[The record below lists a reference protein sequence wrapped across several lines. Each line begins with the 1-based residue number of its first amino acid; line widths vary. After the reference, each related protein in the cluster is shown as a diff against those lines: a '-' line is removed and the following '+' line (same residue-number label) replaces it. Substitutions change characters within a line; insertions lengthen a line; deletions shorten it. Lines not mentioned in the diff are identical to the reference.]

1 MKRLIPLIALLLFA
15 EVGYAQYFSLAP
27 AGFVA
32 ADNLEYAVVDFPD
45 TKQDVLYKNVLRA
58 LTSMYKDPKEV
69 LSVVEGE
76 SITVKGYE
84 QEAILDQVKLSPI
97 QIGKTTYKYDI
108 SYTLSIQFK
117 DNKIRFNRPSFECRR
132 WYEGGYKSGWATG
145 WSYLVLVKDKN
156 SKYAVF
162 DKNGKVLSQEALDG
176 LEGHFNNLTKD
187 IIEKSKAIDNW

>member
-1 MKRLIPLIALLLFA
+1 MKIIVQLITLLLFA
-15 EVGYAQYFSLAP
+15 EVGYAQYFSLTP

-32 ADNLEYAVVDFPD
+32 ADNMEYAVVDIPD

-69 LSVVEGE
+69 LSLIDGE
-76 SITVKGYE
+76 SITIKGYE
-84 QEAILDQVKLSPI
+84 QQAILDQVKISPI

-117 DNKIRFNRPSFECRR
+117 DNKIRFNHPSFECRR

-145 WSYLVLVKDKN
+145 WSYLALVKDKN

-162 DKNGKVLSQEALDG
+162 DKNGKILSQEALEG
-176 LEGHFNNLTKD
+176 LENHFNSLIKE
-187 IIEKSKAIDNW
+187 IIDQSNTIDNW

>member
-1 MKRLIPLIALLLFA
+1 MKRVIPFIALLLFA
-15 EVGYAQYFSLAP
+15 ETGYGQYFTLTSS
-27 AGFVA
+27 GFVA
-32 ADNLEYAVVDFPD
+32 ADNLDYEVIDFPNV
-45 TKQDVLYKNVLRA
+45 KQEVLYNNVLLA
-58 LTSMYKDPKEV
+58 LNSMYKDPKEV

-145 WSYLVLVKDKN
+145 WSYLALVKNKN

-176 LEGHFNNLTKD
+176 LENHFNSLIKEIT
-187 IIEKSKAIDNW
+187 EKSKAIDNW